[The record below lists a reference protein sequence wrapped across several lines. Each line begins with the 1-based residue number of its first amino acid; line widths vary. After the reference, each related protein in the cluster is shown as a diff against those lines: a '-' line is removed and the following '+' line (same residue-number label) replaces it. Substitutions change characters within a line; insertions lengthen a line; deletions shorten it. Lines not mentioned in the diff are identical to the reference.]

1 MTVEKKIKVAW
12 ICHFSNEEIRKRLHF
27 RKDIVGLI
35 KKRPMIDFAQ
45 WNTYAINE
53 FKNFNDVELHVIS
66 PHIQISSKIQEFVKD
81 GIRYHFFRSEDDNF
95 FFRLKRKIFK

>member
-12 ICHFSNEEIRKRLHF
+12 ICHFSNEEIRNQLHF

-53 FKNFNDVELHVIS
+53 FKKFNDVELHVIS
-66 PHIQISSKIQEFVKD
+66 PHIQISS
-81 GIRYHFFRSEDDNF
+81 GIPHRQRHVAPSYG
-95 FFRLKRKIFK
+95 